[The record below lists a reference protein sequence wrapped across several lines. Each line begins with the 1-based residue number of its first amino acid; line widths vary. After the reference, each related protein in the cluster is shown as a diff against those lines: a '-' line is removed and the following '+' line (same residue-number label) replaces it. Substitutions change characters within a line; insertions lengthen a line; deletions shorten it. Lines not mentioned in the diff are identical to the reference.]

1 MPTVVFEI
9 SGRTYPLPPS
19 AYTSQVCVSG
29 KAPLLAELPPPLS
42 RRVSDVGDK
51 WQVLDR
57 QRRMFVK
64 AFWSFW
70 VGPCCP
76 WALFV
81 AAAGWFWNK
90 WGSWEGQS
98 PVAWGGGRRS
108 RTTASCGTSTHRSSC
123 QAQGAGAL
131 PANLLDTLGSVGT

>member
-29 KAPLLAELPPPLS
+29 KAPPLAELPPPLS

-64 AFWSFW
+64 AFWSF
-70 VGPCCP
+70 
-76 WALFV
+76 
-81 AAAGWFWNK
+81 
-90 WGSWEGQS
+90 
-98 PVAWGGGRRS
+98 
-108 RTTASCGTSTHRSSC
+108 
-123 QAQGAGAL
+123 
-131 PANLLDTLGSVGT
+131 